1 MNPKSSIIVTDGVVL
16 AIASAKG
23 GVGKTT
29 TSINLG
35 AALQALTGSVV
46 VVEVDL
52 AMANLLDFIN
62 IDYHPES
69 DPSLHDVLADRSS
82 VTDAVYEAEGGF
94 DVMPCGP
101 DIEGYASLEPRKLGR
116 TVANLR
122 SMYDVIIL
130 DTGAGLSYETLL
142 PLGLADGVILVSTP
156 RLAAV
161 RDTQKTKNLTE
172 RVGGTV
178 IGIVFTQSGTGS
190 APPPDRIADHMGV
203 ELFGHVPDD
212 PNIPE
217 SQDAGMSVIAYDIA
231 TPAAEAYWS
240 MGERVVTAIRT
251 LREGSMQPETTS
263 SGEMDL
269 AGYFS

>member
-1 MNPKSSIIVTDGVVL
+1 MSDGVVL

-23 GVGKTT
+23 GVGKST

-52 AMANLLDFIN
+52 AMANLLDL
-62 IDYHPES
+62 IDIDFHPDV
-69 DPSLHDVLADRSS
+69 DPSLHDVLADRSEAS
-82 VTDAVYEAEGGF
+82 AAVYEAEGGF
-94 DVMPCGP
+94 DIMPSGP
-101 DIEGYASLEPRKLGR
+101 DIEGYASLEPRKLGA
-116 TVANLR
+116 TVETLR
-122 SMYDVIIL
+122 DLYDVILL

-142 PLGLADGVILVSTP
+142 PLGLADGVLLVSTP
-156 RLAAV
+156 RLASV

-172 RVGGTV
+172 RVGGKV

-190 APPPDRIADHMGV
+190 APPPERIADHMGV

-240 MGERVVTAIRT
+240 IGERVVRTIRN
-251 LREGSMQPETTS
+251 LREDTTQAEAGSR
-263 SGEMDL
+263 GEMDL

>member
-1 MNPKSSIIVTDGVVL
+1 MTDGVVL

-35 AALQALTGSVV
+35 ASLEALAGSVV

-52 AMANLLDFIN
+52 AMANLLDFID
-62 IDYHPES
+62 IGFRPGV
-69 DPSLHDVLADRSS
+69 DPSLHDVLNDRAA
-82 VTDAVYEAEGGF
+82 VTDAVYEAAGGF

-101 DIEGYASLEPRKLGR
+101 DIEGYASLDPRKLGAAV
-116 TVANLR
+116 TELR
-122 SMYDVIIL
+122 SEYDVILL

-190 APPPDRIADHMGV
+190 APPPERIADHMGV

-212 PNIPE
+212 PNVPE
-217 SQDAGMSVIAYDIA
+217 SQDSGKSVIAYDIA

-240 MGERVVTAIRT
+240 IGERVVTAIRK
-251 LREGSMQPETTS
+251 LRDGASRTETTS
-263 SGEMDL
+263 AGEMDL

>member
-1 MNPKSSIIVTDGVVL
+1 MPDGVVL

-35 AALQALTGSVV
+35 AALQALSGSVV

-52 AMANLLDFIN
+52 AMANLLDIIN
-62 IDYHPES
+62 LPYRPGA
-69 DPSLHDVLADRSS
+69 DPSLHDVLADRAR

-94 DVMPCGP
+94 DVLPSGP
-101 DIEGYASLEPRKLGR
+101 DIEGYSSIEPRKLGA
-116 TVANLR
+116 TVAELR
-122 SMYDVIIL
+122 EHYDVILL

-172 RVGGTV
+172 RIGGKV

-190 APPPDRIADHMGV
+190 APPPERIADHMGV
-203 ELFGHVPDD
+203 DLFGHVPDD
-212 PNIPE
+212 PSIPE
-217 SQDAGMSVIAYDIA
+217 SQDAGVSVIAYDIA

-240 MGERVVTAIRT
+240 IGERVMTAIRS
-251 LREGSMQPETTS
+251 LRDRTAQTEANHA
-263 SGEMDL
+263 GEMDL

>member
-1 MNPKSSIIVTDGVVL
+1 MSDGVVL

-29 TSINLG
+29 TSLNLG
-35 AALQALTGSVV
+35 AALKALNGSVV

-52 AMANLLDFIN
+52 AMANLLDFID
-62 IDYHPES
+62 IGYRPGT
-69 DPSLHDVLADRSS
+69 DPSLHDVLGDRAMIHE
-82 VTDAVYEAEGGF
+82 AVYEAEGGF

-101 DIEGYASLEPRKLGR
+101 DIEGYASLEPRKLGA
-116 TVANLR
+116 TVTELR
-122 SMYDVIIL
+122 KEYDVVIL

-161 RDTQKTKNLTE
+161 RDTQKTKDLTE

-178 IGIVFTQSGTGS
+178 IGIIFTQSGTGS
-190 APPPDRIADHMGV
+190 APSPERIANHMGV

-212 PNIPE
+212 PNVPE
-217 SQDAGMSVIAYDIA
+217 SQDAGMTVIAYDIA
-231 TPAAEAYWS
+231 TPAAEEYWS
-240 MGERVVTAIRT
+240 MGERVLAAIRRLSNGASQT
-251 LREGSMQPETTS
+251 DSASP
-263 SGEMDL
+263 GEMDL